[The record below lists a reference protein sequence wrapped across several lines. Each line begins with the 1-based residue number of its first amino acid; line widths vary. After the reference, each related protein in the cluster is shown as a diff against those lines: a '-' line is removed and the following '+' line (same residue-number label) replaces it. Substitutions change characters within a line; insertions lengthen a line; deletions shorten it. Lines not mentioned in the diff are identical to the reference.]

1 MPPKRLANSVRLAVQ
16 MQPEHAAFHSVVFN
30 EPIAHIAP
38 QKKHPRCHR
47 ATPVRFLQILVG

>member
-1 MPPKRLANSVRLAVQ
+1 
-16 MQPEHAAFHSVVFN
+16 MQPEHAAFHSVVFD